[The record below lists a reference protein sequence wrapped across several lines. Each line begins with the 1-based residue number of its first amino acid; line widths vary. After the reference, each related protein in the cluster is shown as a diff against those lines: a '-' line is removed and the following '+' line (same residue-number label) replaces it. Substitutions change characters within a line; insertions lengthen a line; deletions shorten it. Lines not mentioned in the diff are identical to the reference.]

1 MAPRWTLLCA
11 GLWMLTALATGLLT
25 EEQKERIVEMHN
37 DYRSKVEPLAANMI
51 HMTWDEVP
59 SLVAE
64 GYAAK
69 CIWDHNPDMQNIMG
83 ENLFISTGP
92 FNIDKAMSDWFEE
105 RSHYDY
111 DTNTCSEN
119 QMCGHYTQIV
129 WAKTTKVG
137 CAAHIC
143 ETVEGLDF
151 KNATMLVCNY
161 VPPGNVVGQ
170 KPYETGVPCSNCP
183 EEMNDCVKNICDNL
197 DRSELPSVEPTEL
210 FDADTLS
217 TKAVQGSGGQRSP
230 AALLLL
236 TGLLASLLWM

>member
-25 EEQKERIVEMHN
+25 EEQKEHIVQMHN
-37 DYRSKVEPLAANMI
+37 RYRSMVEPQAANMI
-51 HMTWDEVP
+51 HMTWDEAP
-59 SLVAE
+59 SVMAE
-64 GYAAK
+64 AYAAK
-69 CIWDHNPDMQNIMG
+69 CIWDHNPDVQNVMG

-92 FNIDKAMSDWFEE
+92 FSIDKAMSDWFEE
-105 RSHYDY
+105 RAGYNY

-129 WAKTTKVG
+129 WAKTTNVG

-143 ETVEGLDF
+143 ETVKGLYF
-151 KNATMLVCNY
+151 QNATMLVCNY
-161 VPPGNVVGQ
+161 FPPGNVIGQ
-170 KPYETGVPCSNCP
+170 KPYETGLPCSKCP
-183 EEMNDCVKNICDNL
+183 EEMKDCVQDICYNL
-197 DRSELPSVEPTEL
+197 ERSELPSVEPTEL
-210 FDADTLS
+210 LLTDTPS
-217 TKAVQGSGGQRSP
+217 TGAVGGSGCQRSP